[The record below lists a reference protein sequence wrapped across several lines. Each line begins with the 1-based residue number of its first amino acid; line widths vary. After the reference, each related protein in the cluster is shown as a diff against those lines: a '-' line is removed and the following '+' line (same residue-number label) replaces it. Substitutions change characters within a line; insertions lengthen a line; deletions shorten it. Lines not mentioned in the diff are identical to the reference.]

1 MTVVFKWLNGKRYDG
16 NERIQAVDRRIDLAM
31 PMISSDYKAYECPVT
46 GNMIEG
52 RRAHSE
58 NLKVTG
64 CRLHEKGEFED
75 VKKNGKKYVEARMDL
90 AIDKAVDEVARDL
103 LV

>member
-16 NERIQAVDRRIDLAM
+16 NERIQAVDRRSDLAM

>member
-16 NERIQAVDRRIDLAM
+16 NERIQTVDRRSDLSM

>member
-1 MTVVFKWLNGKRYDG
+1 MTVVFKWLNGKRYNG
-16 NERIQAVDRRIDLAM
+16 NERIQTVDRRSDLAM
-31 PMISSDYKAYECPVT
+31 PMIFGDYEAYECPVT

-64 CRLHEKGEFED
+64 CRLHEKGEFES

>member
-16 NERIQAVDRRIDLAM
+16 NERIQAVDRRSDLAM
-31 PMISSDYKAYECPVT
+31 AMISSDYKAYECPVT

-90 AIDKAVDEVARDL
+90 AIAKAVDDVARDL

>member
-16 NERIQAVDRRIDLAM
+16 NERIQTVDRRSDLAM